1 MGDGDTTMAILIV
14 EDEPHLRRS
23 LVRSLVARGFAV
35 SEATSGEA
43 AVRTA
48 LAERPDLMLLDVN
61 LPDATGWDVLRELR
75 ARGATI
81 PAVVMSAVPP
91 SPARVREFG
100 PLGVLHK
107 PFPVDAL
114 LRIVRNAGPPPV
126 VST

>member
-1 MGDGDTTMAILIV
+1 MGDGGSAMAILIV

-23 LVRSLVARGFAV
+23 LARSLAARGFAV
-35 SEATSGEA
+35 SEAASCET
-43 AVRTA
+43 AVRAA
-48 LAERPDLMLLDVN
+48 LADRPDLLLLDVN

-75 ARGATI
+75 AQGAAI

-100 PLGVLHK
+100 PLGVLRE

-114 LRIVRNAGPPPV
+114 LLVVRNAGPPARA
-126 VST
+126 T

>member
-1 MGDGDTTMAILIV
+1 MGDGGFAMAILVV

-23 LVRSLVARGFAV
+23 LARSLAARGFAV
-35 SEATSGEA
+35 SEAASCETA
-43 AVRTA
+43 A
-48 LAERPDLMLLDVN
+48 LADRPDLLLLDVN

-75 ARGATI
+75 AQGAAI

-100 PLGVLHK
+100 LLGVLRE

-114 LRIVRNAGPPPV
+114 LRVVRNAGPPARA
-126 VST
+126 T

>member
-1 MGDGDTTMAILIV
+1 MGDGGSAMAILIV

-23 LVRSLVARGFAV
+23 LARSLAARGFAV
-35 SEATSGEA
+35 SEAASCET
-43 AVRTA
+43 AVRAA
-48 LAERPDLMLLDVN
+48 LADKPDLLLLDVN

-75 ARGATI
+75 AQDAAI

-114 LRIVRNAGPPPV
+114 LRIVRNAGPPV
-126 VST
+126 RAT